1 MPLFHGGID
10 LERCGRV
17 AAVKVGR
24 LFAYISRRVGMMLL
38 IVFGASY
45 MAYNLQAFSS
55 DPLSQFSESTA
66 ENKDYLMG
74 RAIRE
79 LHLDVPPPIR
89 YFIWFRGVIAALW
102 GQFDLGNTRDGH
114 PVLDAIAMAIPT
126 TFRLVITSTILAI
139 VLGITIGMVTAIR
152 QYSRFD
158 YVMTFISF
166 LLFSLPVF
174 WVAVLLKEYMAIG
187 FNDFLASADIP
198 IGYLVSFSLVG
209 GFIMAGIIGG
219 TRKRFLTVFAGVT
232 VGLGI
237 LLELLSITKWFVN
250 PGLGIIG
257 VGVIA
262 LAFAVVV
269 TQLSTGLDNRKSL
282 TAALASAG
290 VVIVAYYPAQLI
302 MNEQGNFLSIL
313 AVFVITLGASA
324 AAGYF
329 ISDVDRRINIRTAVL
344 TAFLGTLPVILDRF
358 MQEFGTYMTSD
369 AIGGRPVPTISQSND
384 LLSEDQLNNFWI
396 TGLDGIM
403 HLVLPTVA
411 LTLISF
417 AGYVRFSRGSLLEVL
432 NMDYIRTARAKGL
445 TERTVI
451 VRHAMRNAMLPLTT
465 ILVNDFA
472 GVLGG
477 AIITEGVFAWK
488 GMGSLF
494 NQALNSYD
502 LNLFMGVFIITAT
515 LTVFANL
522 VADLLFGVVDPRIRI
537 RK

>member
-1 MPLFHGGID
+1 
-10 LERCGRV
+10 
-17 AAVKVGR
+17 
-24 LFAYISRRVGMMLL
+24 MMLL

-55 DPLSQFSESTA
+55 DPLSGFSESTA
-66 ENKDYLMG
+66 ENKEYLMG

-79 LHLDVPPPIR
+79 LNLDVPPPIR
-89 YFIWFRGVIAALW
+89 YFLWFRGLVAGLW

-114 PVLDAIAMAIPT
+114 PVIDAIALAIPT
-126 TFRLVITSTILAI
+126 TFRLVITSTVLAI

-187 FNDFLASADIP
+187 FNDFLATADIP
-198 IGYLVSFSLVG
+198 LGYLIAFSLIG

-219 TRKRFLTVFAGVT
+219 DRKRFLTVFGGVT

-237 LLELLSITKWFVN
+237 LLELLSITHWFIN
-250 PGLGIIG
+250 PGLGIVG
-257 VGVIA
+257 VGVFA
-262 LAFAVVV
+262 LGFAVIV

-282 TAALASAG
+282 TAAIGAAG
-290 VVIVAYYPAQLI
+290 VVIVGYYPVQLLMTAQS
-302 MNEQGNFLSIL
+302 NFLSIVL
-313 AVFVITLGASA
+313 IFVITCGLSA
-324 AAGYF
+324 VIGYF
-329 ISDVDRRINIRTAVL
+329 VSDVDRRVNIRTAIL
-344 TAFLGTLPVILDRF
+344 TAFLGTLPIILDRF
-358 MQEFGTYMTSD
+358 MREFGQYMGSD
-369 AIGGRPVPTISQSND
+369 AISYRPVPTISQSND
-384 LLSEDQLNNFWI
+384 LLSEDQLKNFWI
-396 TGLDGIM
+396 VGLDGIM
-403 HLVLPTVA
+403 HLILPTVA

-502 LNLFMGVFIITAT
+502 LNLFMGVFIISAT
-515 LTVFANL
+515 LTVLANL